1 MDETGADYTEWSKPE
16 RKTPMQYITH
26 IYGIYKDG
34 LALFAINNYDQVMT
48 KQQGISEETQ
58 VDQWKTTYR
67 GMHLMYEVAL
77 QVSEDR
83 MCC

>member
-1 MDETGADYTEWSKPE
+1 
-16 RKTPMQYITH
+16 
-26 IYGIYKDG
+26 
-34 LALFAINNYDQVMT
+34 MT

-77 QVSEDR
+77 QVKTE
-83 MCC
+83 CAVK

>member
-1 MDETGADYTEWSKPE
+1 
-16 RKTPMQYITH
+16 
-26 IYGIYKDG
+26 
-34 LALFAINNYDQVMT
+34 MT